1 MPLSHLILTLAV
13 VVVWG
18 TNFVVIRYGLDAFPP
33 LLFATLRFAFSLLP
47 WVLLVKRPAVPWH
60 LLAGNGL
67 FLGFGMFGLLFIAMR
82 EDITPGV
89 ASIMVQTQAFFTIA
103 LAMLF
108 LRERLRRYQGVGLAL
123 CLAGLMVL
131 FANVDGTVTTRGL
144 VLTLAGGLCWATAN
158 LIAKRAGR
166 VDMLG
171 FMVWSSLFAIPPLLT
186 CSLWLEG
193 APAVLAAVAGASW
206 PAWGAAVWQGVAN
219 TLFGYGAWNWLLARH
234 PAAVIAPFSL
244 LVPVVAMLSSVVV
257 LDESLPPW
265 KMQAMVLLMAGL
277 AAIALWPRLRAHRA
291 VQRDY
296 SARGP

>member
-1 MPLSHLILTLAV
+1 MPLSHLLLTLAV

-47 WVLLVKRPAVPWH
+47 WVLLVKRPAMPWRF
-60 LLAGNGL
+60 LAGNGL

-103 LAMLF
+103 LAMVF

-123 CLAGLMVL
+123 CLAGLVVL
-131 FANVDGTVTTRGL
+131 FANVDGSVTTRGL
-144 VLTLAGGLCWATAN
+144 LLTLAGGLCWAVAN

-171 FMVWSSLFAIPPLLT
+171 FMVWSSLFAIPPLLA

-193 APAVLAAVAGASW
+193 AGAIGATLADASW
-206 PAWGAAVWQGVAN
+206 PAWAAAVWQGVAN

-234 PAAVIAPFSL
+234 PTAVIAPFSL
-244 LVPVVAMLSSVVV
+244 LVPVVAMLSSVIV
-257 LDESLPPW
+257 LDEALPLW
-265 KMQAMVLLMAGL
+265 KVQAMVLLMAGL
-277 AAIALWPRLRAHRA
+277 AVIALWPRL
-291 VQRDY
+291 Q
-296 SARGP
+296 ARLARRPA

>member
-1 MPLSHLILTLAV
+1 MPLSHLLLTLAV

-18 TNFVVIRYGLDAFPP
+18 TNFVVIHHGLDAFPP

-47 WVLLVKRPAVPWH
+47 WVLLVKRPAVSWGV
-60 LLAGNGL
+60 LAGNGL

-82 EDITPGV
+82 ADITPGV
-89 ASIMVQTQAFFTIA
+89 ASIMAQTQAFFTIA

-123 CLAGLMVL
+123 CVAGLAVL

-144 VLTLAGGLCWATAN
+144 LLTLVGGLCWAVAN

-171 FMVWSSLFAIPPLLT
+171 FMVWSSLFAIPPLLA

-193 APAVLAAVAGASW
+193 ADAVLLALMDASW
-206 PAWGAAVWQGVAN
+206 PAWTAAVWQGVAN

-234 PAAVIAPFSL
+234 PTALVAPFSL
-244 LVPVVAMLSSVVV
+244 LVPVVAMLSSVVA
-257 LDESLPPW
+257 LHEALPPW
-265 KMQAMVLLMAGL
+265 KLQAMVLLMAGL
-277 AAIALWPRLRAHRA
+277 AVIALWPRLHAAMRAARA
-291 VQRDY
+291 
-296 SARGP
+296 